1 MIWPNTL
8 YFGSFWGLIIT
19 GKIIEGNSNAHLS
32 AKARLLPPFN
42 LFPVKESIMWFF
54 DVLMVIAWI
63 LIVLGVLFEK
73 TFIAYIFIPIFLVSL
88 LYNGIQFM
96 KSMMLKPELLILEKI
111 FYNVFKQYIIEN

>member
-1 MIWPNTL
+1 MRYKTNNQE
-8 YFGSFWGLIIT
+8 
-19 GKIIEGNSNAHLS
+19 KII
-32 AKARLLPPFN
+32 
-42 LFPVKESIMWFF
+42 
-54 DVLMVIAWI
+54 
-63 LIVLGVLFEK
+63 IVLGVLFEK